1 VKGGYVE
8 SSVRLAQAE
17 DVSAMVELSEQQRQ
31 IDEERYRLKFYHKAT
46 DSREKQLP
54 YFQRQLAEE
63 RVIALVHEQSGS
75 IDGFIIGMLI
85 EAPPVYDPGGLT
97 CLVDD
102 FVVQQPEAWPHVGAS
117 LLRQVNHLAK
127 EQGAVQTVVICRR
140 LDEAKRTTLASLGL
154 TVVSEWSV
162 VEL

>member
-1 VKGGYVE
+1 MKGGYME
-8 SSVRLAQAE
+8 SAIRLAQAE
-17 DVSAMVELSEQQRQ
+17 DVSAMVELSEQQRRLDQ
-31 IDEERYRLKFYHKAT
+31 ERYHLKFYHKAA

-54 YFQRQLAEE
+54 YFQRQVADE
-63 RVIALVHEQSGS
+63 RVIALVHEPNGS

-85 EAPPVYDPGGLT
+85 DAPPVYDPGGLT

-102 FVVQQPEAWPHVGAS
+102 FVVQQPEAWSQIGAA
-117 LLRQVNHLAK
+117 LLRQVNQLAK
-127 EQGAVQTVVICRR
+127 EQGAVQTVVVCRR
-140 LDEAKRTTLASLGL
+140 LDEDKRTTLASLGL